1 MYLSFW
7 GVTRKELATQIFL
20 CAPKSDF
27 LGVKKNSVDGYG
39 STKTN
44 MVVMIAMEMY
54 MV

>member
-27 LGVKKNSVDGYG
+27 IGVKKIAWMD
-39 STKTN
+39 
-44 MVVMIAMEMY
+44 MVQQRRIW
-54 MV
+54 